1 MAHLSYEESKSRVL
15 RIILFLAAVTLI
27 EVTLA
32 MLGKGYIIK
41 GLELPFALMAGL
53 MIVLSIIK
61 AVYIVFEFMH
71 MRYEVP
77 ALMKTVLVPGVLLIW
92 GVIAFMWEGSKWK
105 DRRMDEAARSEYVAP
120 PVLDEDHPGDEEVK
134 HIKEH

>member
-15 RIILFLAAVTLI
+15 RIILFLAAITLI

-32 MLGKGYIIK
+32 MLGKGYII
-41 GLELPFALMAGL
+41 ESIEIPFAIMAGL
-53 MIVLSIIK
+53 MIILSIVK

-77 ALMKTVLVPGVLLIW
+77 ALVKTVVVPGVLLIW
-92 GVIAFMWEGSKWK
+92 GVIAFLWEGSKWK
-105 DRRMDEAARSEYVAP
+105 ARRMDEAARSEYVAP
-120 PVLDEDHPGDEEVK
+120 PVIDGDHGTDDVK
-134 HIKEH
+134 HIDEH